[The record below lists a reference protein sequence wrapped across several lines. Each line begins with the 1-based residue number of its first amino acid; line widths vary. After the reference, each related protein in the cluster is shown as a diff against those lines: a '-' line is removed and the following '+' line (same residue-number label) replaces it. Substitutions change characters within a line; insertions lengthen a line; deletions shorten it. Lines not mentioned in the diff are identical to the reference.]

1 MELSVGKNEFLNG
14 FELLDSKDINK
25 NKINTFILNINANEF
40 DYNLL
45 INNLVDPIIRYAL
58 SREVVK
64 KYKEKDMEGTLVR
77 RAHQKF
83 RNCNKN
89 EGELGELMLYCFLE
103 THLGAPKIF
112 TKLELKTAKNNY
124 VNGSDGVHF
133 LKLENG
139 NYQLI
144 FGESKMYKDLNNAVQ
159 RALNSIKEFKE
170 SENNN
175 GEAKSGMAY
184 EKCLICDN
192 LLKETDEY
200 RKEDIEFLEKIIYP
214 SSNSNFYVDDAFGIF
229 IGYEIYIDQE
239 MEMLDN
245 QEFREKVKEMVK
257 TEINKKIE
265 KFIEG
270 IKERNLIGHNFYIY
284 IVPFTDIEKNRKKI
298 LGEIINGS
306 N

>member
-1 MELSVGKNEFLNG
+1 MELSIGKNEFLSG
-14 FELLDSKDINK
+14 FELLESKDINK
-25 NKINTFILNINANEF
+25 KTKINTFILNINANEF

-64 KYKEKDMEGTLVR
+64 KYKEREGTLVR

-83 RNCNKN
+83 RNYNKN

-112 TKLELKTAKNNY
+112 TKLELKTAKNHY

-144 FGESKMYKDLNNAVQ
+144 FGESKMYKDLNKAILE
-159 RALNSIKEFKE
+159 ALNSIKEFKE
-170 SENNN
+170 SENKN
-175 GEAKSGMAY
+175 GETKSGMAY

-192 LLKETDEY
+192 LLKEADEY
-200 RKEDIEFLEKIIYP
+200 NNEDIEFLEKIIYP
-214 SSNSNFYVDDAFGIF
+214 SSDSDFYVDDAFGIF
-229 IGYEIYIDQE
+229 IGYEIDIDQE
-239 MEMLDN
+239 MKMLDN
-245 QEFREKVKEMVK
+245 LEFREKVKEMVK
-257 TEINKKIE
+257 TEINKKIANI
-265 KFIEG
+265 IEG
-270 IKERNLIGHNFYIY
+270 IKKRNLLGHNFYIY
-284 IVPFTDIEKNRKKI
+284 IVPFTEIEETRKKI
-298 LGEIINGS
+298 LGEIING
-306 N
+306 NN